1 MDFISLAGLRPDGR
15 RPMEIRRMR
24 CKLGVLQ
31 AADGSAYIEMGQTKV
46 ISKSTQSTC
55 CVATSAV
62 ADWSVLY
69 RECMQAAH

>member
-1 MDFISLAGLRPDGR
+1 MSRLDFISLAGLRPDGR

-46 ISKSTQSTC
+46 IAKQ
-55 CVATSAV
+55 
-62 ADWSVLY
+62 Y
-69 RECMQAAH
+69 REHMLVSKLL